1 MAAERSVALH
11 HDQAAVHADDTTRD
25 VGRLVQADEHDD
37 VGDLLRCPETPQ
49 GRRGAGLLDS
59 RGQRG
64 VMSVTPKPSATA
76 LQVIPRL
83 ATSRA
88 VAVVGPIGPT
98 LAAE

>member
-1 MAAERSVALH
+1 
-11 HDQAAVHADDTTRD
+11 
-25 VGRLVQADEHDD
+25 
-37 VGDLLRCPETPQ
+37 
-49 GRRGAGLLDS
+49 
-59 RGQRG
+59 
-64 VMSVTPKPSATA
+64 MSVTPKPSATA